1 MSAARAA
8 NDGESLFGTKASP
21 HGEFGDKSDEDA
33 VTVVSKRQR
42 KDVVLE
48 KPKKSAVDPPDY
60 ETELKLLTKAEN
72 PKETFLF
79 QKKHLEAIVSAR
91 LKKLDAGSGAVK
103 LLRAASEK
111 VAKKALVVEDLSTNH
126 EELSGRCKTMVKD
139 LKAKK
144 LALPKAKKQHCQ
156 TLSKNSG
163 ALQMHTRLNLE

>member
-8 NDGESLFGTKASP
+8 NDGEGMVGTRASP
-21 HGEFGDKSDEDA
+21 NDEFGDKSDEDA

-42 KDVVLE
+42 KDVVLD
-48 KPKKSAVDPPDY
+48 KPKKKAIDEPDY
-60 ETELKLLTKAEN
+60 EAEKKLLTMAEN

-79 QKKHLEAIVSAR
+79 QKKHLEAVVSAR

-144 LALPKAKKQHCQ
+144 LALPKAKKT
-156 TLSKNSG
+156 TLPNIIKELRSSADAYK
-163 ALQMHTRLNLE
+163 A